1 MTITLNRIAAFRR
14 STAGATAV
22 EFALA
27 APILFLLMFAIIE
40 FGRAWWAKNSL
51 QYAVERAARYAVV
64 CDPKAVPP
72 APCPSVSQVTTFAAS
87 QAYGQSASSAE
98 FKVVPETLVSGQTVT
113 CVQYTYQFTPWFVG
127 DYAPLAGAMTF
138 KGTSCREIQPPL

>member
-1 MTITLNRIAAFRR
+1 MSRAFRQIR
-14 STAGATAV
+14 SFGRSNAGSSAV

-64 CDPKAVPP
+64 CDPAAVPP

-87 QAYGQSASSAE
+87 QAYDQSATSAN
-98 FKVVPETLVSGQTVT
+98 FTVLPKTLVSGQTVT
-113 CVQYTYQFTPWFVG
+113 CVQYVYQFTPWFVG
-127 DYAPLAGAMTF
+127 NYAPLAGAMQFT
-138 KGTSCREIQPPL
+138 GESCREIQP

>member
-51 QYAVERAARYAVV
+51 QYAVEQAVRYAVV
-64 CDPKAVPP
+64 CNPNNP
-72 APCPSVSQVTTFAAS
+72 ATCPSDSAVKTFATS
-87 QAYGQSASSAE
+87 KVYDQSANTGVFTVSHP
-98 FKVVPETLVSGQTVT
+98 KLPSGQDQT
-113 CVQYTYQFTPWFVG
+113 CVAYNYQFTPWFVG
-127 DYAPLAGAMTF
+127 DYAVLAGAMNF
-138 KGTSCREIQPPL
+138 KGSSCRVAH